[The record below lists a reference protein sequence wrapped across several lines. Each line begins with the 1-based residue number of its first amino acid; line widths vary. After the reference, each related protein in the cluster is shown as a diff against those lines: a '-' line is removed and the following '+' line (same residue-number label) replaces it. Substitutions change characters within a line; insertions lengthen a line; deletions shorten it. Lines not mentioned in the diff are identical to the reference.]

1 MLVVDVSPSL
11 DFGSVERSKREA
23 AVELSAL
30 LAFSA
35 IHNDD
40 KVGLLLFHRGVGPL
54 HPAAQGAEACAESG
68 ARSTGARA

>member
-1 MLVVDVSPSL
+1 MLLVVDLSASL
-11 DFGSVERSKREA
+11 DFGSGTRSKREA

-40 KVGLLLFHRGVGPL
+40 KVGLLLFHGDVDEYI
-54 HPAAQGAEACAESG
+54 PAAQGRQACVARG
-68 ARSTGARA
+68 A